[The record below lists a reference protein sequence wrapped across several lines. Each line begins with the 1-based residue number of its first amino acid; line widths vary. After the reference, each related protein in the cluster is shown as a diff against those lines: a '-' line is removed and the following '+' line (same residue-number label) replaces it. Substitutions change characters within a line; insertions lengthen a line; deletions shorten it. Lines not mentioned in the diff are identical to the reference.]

1 MLDLLMC
8 LDILVCYLDILS
20 SWYVVI
26 MFQKIS
32 REVKENAIALVA
44 SGVKAKTAAKAYGIS
59 ERAVRRALW
68 KLHHFGDV
76 EGGQKKRG
84 PRHSIGHDMGEV
96 PILLEAVSQ
105 SVGNLSIGCCLQRQE
120 AFSVM

>member
-1 MLDLLMC
+1 MPDLLMC
-8 LDILVCYLDILS
+8 LDILFCYLDILS

-32 REVKENAIALVA
+32 REVKENAIALVR

-59 ERAVRRALW
+59 ERTLRRAQSKVHL
-68 KLHHFGDV
+68 FGDV
-76 EGGQKKRG
+76 EGGRKKRG

-96 PILLEAVSQ
+96 PIPLEVVSQ
-105 SVGNLSIGCCLQRQE
+105 SVGNLSIGCFLQGQE
-120 AFSVM
+120 AFSVV